1 MSLRNALDFAFFNL
15 DLFFCA
21 ISRANIWV
29 RTFIYNFVIE
39 ARSFGFRTPN
49 NVIEDNYNII
59 KCYFYYKVFLYPNFK
74 IFLYNKKNFLHIL
87 RDGQ

>member
-1 MSLRNALDFAFFNL
+1 MSLPNALNFGFFNL

-39 ARSFGFRTPN
+39 ARTFFVTLDAALVSASQTMLLK
-49 NVIEDNYNII
+49 II
-59 KCYFYYKVFLYPNFK
+59 T
-74 IFLYNKKNFLHIL
+74 I
-87 RDGQ
+87 

>member
-39 ARSFGFRTPN
+39 SRTFF
-49 NVIEDNYNII
+49 VTLDAALVSASQTMLLKII
-59 KCYFYYKVFLYPNFK
+59 T
-74 IFLYNKKNFLHIL
+74 I
-87 RDGQ
+87 